1 MSNSNRKKIRD
12 QYDYETAFDNPIES
26 LDEIFVEEMMRTK
39 PGLHYATKTI
49 KSGQIL
55 EIEIYPWFNSLMD
68 VPRVKLDNSIQ
79 QNNLNNKK
87 SRKRM
92 IRTVN
97 ENFGENDLW
106 LTYTYADE
114 YHPKTQEQA
123 KRNLTNYLRRVNRLR
138 KKRGLKNAK
147 YLYIMEWEDGPEGTR
162 CHYHVLMEKGIDR
175 DTLEDMWYYAVR
187 NDSTRLHP
195 DEEGISGLAAYMADK
210 KRSKGE
216 RRWTPSK
223 NLVKPVE
230 KVSHAKIR
238 NRRQVERM
246 AKDHEE
252 IRAFFEKEK
261 RWKKYQ
267 FLRAE
272 VMYNE
277 FNAAFYIHI
286 TARERSWESERDR
299 KETVTDTDNINRHT
313 AFDSGGKT
321 RKPSGPGGRTG
332 DCHRGGNGKKG
343 SHGRTGKSEKAGKP

>member
-1 MSNSNRKKIRD
+1 MSNGNRKIRD
-12 QYDYETAFDNPIES
+12 QYDYENIFDKSVDDLN
-26 LDEIFVEEMMRTK
+26 EIFLEEMMRTK

-49 KSGQIL
+49 KSGRVF
-55 EIEIYPWFNSLMD
+55 EVEIYPIFNSLMD
-68 VPRVKLDNSIQ
+68 IPKIKLDNSIR
-79 QNNLNNKK
+79 QNNLNDKK

-92 IRTVN
+92 IRAVN
-97 ENFGENDLW
+97 ANFGKNDLW
-106 LTYTYADE
+106 LTYTYADG
-114 YHPKTQEQA
+114 YHPETQEQA
-123 KRNLTNYLRRVNRLR
+123 KRNLTNYLRRVNRIR
-138 KKRGLKNAK
+138 KKRGLGNAK
-147 YLYIMEWEDGPEGTR
+147 YLYITEWEEGPGGTR

-223 NLVKPVE
+223 NLIKPVE
-230 KVSHAKIR
+230 FVSHARIKS
-238 NRRQVERM
+238 RRQVERM

-252 IRAFFEKEK
+252 IRTFFEKEK

-286 TARERSWESERDR
+286 AARERSWESERDR
-299 KETVTDTDNINRHT
+299 EENTTDFDRINMHT
-313 AFDSGGKT
+313 AFDSGGK
-321 RKPSGPGGRTG
+321 KGKSPSTGGRAG
-332 DCHRGGNGKKG
+332 YHHRGGNGKKG
-343 SHGRTGKSEKAGKP
+343 CHGKTGRSKKAEKP

>member
-1 MSNSNRKKIRD
+1 MSNRTKRIRD
-12 QYDYETAFDNPIES
+12 QYDYENTFNNPIES
-26 LDEIFVEEMMRTK
+26 LDEIFIEEMMRTK

-49 KSGQIL
+49 KSGKVF
-55 EIEIYPWFNSLMD
+55 EVEIYPWFNSLKD
-68 VPRVKLDNSIQ
+68 IPRVVLDNGRS
-79 QNNLNNKK
+79 QNNLNDKN

-97 ENFGENDLW
+97 ENFGKNDLW
-106 LTYTYADE
+106 LTYTYEDE
-114 YHPKTQEQA
+114 SHPETQEQA
-123 KRNLTNYLRRVNRLR
+123 KKNLTNYLRRVNRLR
-138 KKRGLKNAK
+138 KKRGMKNAK

-175 DTLEDMWYYAVR
+175 DTLEDMWHYAVR

-216 RRWTPSK
+216 RRWTSSK
-223 NLVKPVE
+223 NLKKPKE
-230 KVSHAKIR
+230 SVSHSKIKS
-238 NRRQVERM
+238 RRQVERM
-246 AKDHEE
+246 AKDYEE

-261 RWKKYQ
+261 RWEKYQ

-286 TARERSWESERDR
+286 TARERSWENDE
-299 KETVTDTDNINRHT
+299 KETTTDTDNSNRHT
-313 AFDSGGKT
+313 AFDSGGKKG
-321 RKPSGPGGRTG
+321 KPSDPGGRAG
-332 DCHRGGNGKKG
+332 DYRRGGNSKEDC
-343 SHGRTGKSEKAGKP
+343 HGRTKRSKKAGKP

>member
-1 MSNSNRKKIRD
+1 MSNGNRKRIRN
-12 QYDYETAFDNPIES
+12 QYDYELIFDKSVDDLNA
-26 LDEIFVEEMMRTK
+26 IFLEEMMRAK
-39 PGLHYATKTI
+39 PGIHYATKTI
-49 KSGQIL
+49 KSGKMF
-55 EIEIYPWFNSLMD
+55 EVEIYPWFNSLKD
-68 VPRVKLDNSIQ
+68 VPRVVLDNSRS
-79 QNNLNNKK
+79 QNNLNDKN

-114 YHPKTQEQA
+114 HHPKTQEQA

-138 KKRGLKNAK
+138 RKRRLKNAK
-147 YLYIMEWEDGPEGTR
+147 YLYITEWEEGPEGTR

-223 NLVKPVE
+223 NLKKPKE
-230 KVSHAKIR
+230 SVSHSKIKS
-238 NRRQVERM
+238 RRQVERM

-286 TARERSWESERDR
+286 TARERSWESERDSD
-299 KETVTDTDNINRHT
+299 ENNTDIDRINMHT

-321 RKPSGPGGRTG
+321 RKPSGPGGRTSN
-332 DCHRGGNGKKG
+332 CHRGGNGKKNC
-343 SHGRTGKSEKAGKP
+343 HGRTGKSEKAGKP